1 MALYNWT
8 DGELVTAEKL
18 NSYGSGME
26 TIKSDTEKARDD
38 AQAAAKE
45 AEQTLAS
52 KAPINSPALTGTP
65 TAPTPDTGDSSTRL
79 ATTEFVDKYHDSLDL
94 GDFVDADLA
103 EHIADVNAHS
113 GIVIDAMATAATTQD
128 TLDTHKSAEDS
139 HGNLTVDGGDLRDP
153 KKYRNQET
161 LEEHETASYA
171 HSNLVIEGG
180 TV

>member
-65 TAPTPDTGDSSTRL
+65 TAPTPDAGDASTRL
-79 ATTEFVDKYHDSLDL
+79 ATTEFVDNTVTDNL
-94 GDFVDADLA
+94 GGLVFSVTADGLL
-103 EHIADVNAHS
+103 HIE
-113 GIVIDAMATAATTQD
+113 Q
-128 TLDTHKSAEDS
+128 K
-139 HGNLTVDGGDLRDP
+139 
-153 KKYRNQET
+153 
-161 LEEHETASYA
+161 
-171 HSNLVIEGG
+171 EG
-180 TV
+180 